1 MKQVFI
7 PTNRGTKVVLAS
19 DIIRVEG
26 SSNYSKI
33 YFSNQQPLLV
43 AKILHWFEDQLPTE
57 MFCRIHRTH
66 LINRLYVTG
75 IFDSSKLALSNGD
88 IIQMSRRKKGSYKLS
103 A

>member
-7 PTNRGTKVVLAS
+7 PTNRGTKIVLAS
-19 DIIRVEG
+19 NIIRVES

-33 YFSNQQPLLV
+33 YFSNEQPLLV
-43 AKILHWFEDQLPTE
+43 AKILHWFEDQLPPE

-66 LINRLYVTG
+66 IVNRMYVTE
-75 IFDSSKLALSNGD
+75 IFESSKLALSNGEV
-88 IIQMSRRKKGSYKLS
+88 IQMSRRKKGSYKLS